1 MFKNILIPVDSSD
14 YSKVS
19 IEYGIWFAKKF
30 NGKLYGQHVID
41 IITLEGPFFHDLSG
55 SLGFEPYLN
64 FSIKMKE
71 ILEEKGREVLD
82 DFTKRCSQ
90 KEVESCTFLDTG
102 IVSNEICNRTKLAD
116 LVILGQKGLNAGFD
130 RGLLGSTAEAVTRKC
145 RKPFLITPKNFK
157 EPSNTMLCY
166 DGSRYAT
173 DAMQTAADFASVLSL
188 PLTVLIATRN
198 EEEGENI
205 LNDAKRYLSSYKI
218 KTAFKTAKGNPHD
231 EIIDFSRKNS
241 IDFIFM
247 GGHGHSRIIEM
258 VLGST
263 TEYVLRNSD
272 CPVLMR
278 K

>member
-1 MFKNILIPVDSSD
+1 MFKNILIPIDSSD

-71 ILEEKGREVLD
+71 ILEERGREVLE
-82 DFTKRCSQ
+82 DFTGRCS
-90 KEVESCTFLDTG
+90 KEGIEAFTFLDTG
-102 IVSNEICNRTKLAD
+102 IVSNEIYNRTKLAD
-116 LVILGQKGLNAGFD
+116 LVILGQKGLNAEFD

-145 RKPFLITPKNFK
+145 TKPFLITPKSFK

-173 DAMQTAADFASVLSL
+173 DALQTAADFASFLNL
-188 PLTVLIATRN
+188 PLTVLIAIRS
-198 EEEGENI
+198 EEEGEKI
-205 LNDAKRYLSSYKI
+205 LNDARRYLSSYKI
-218 KTAFKTAKGNPHD
+218 KTDFKIAKGNPHE
-231 EIIDFSRKNS
+231 EIINFSAKNA
-241 IDFIFM
+241 IDLIFM
-247 GGHGHSRIIEM
+247 GAHGHSRIIEM

-263 TEYVLRNSD
+263 TEYVLRKSN

>member
-1 MFKNILIPVDSSD
+1 MFKNILVPIDSSY
-14 YSKVS
+14 YSNVS

-41 IITLEGPFFHDLSG
+41 IVTLEGPFFHDLSG

-71 ILEEKGREVLD
+71 ILEERGKEALE
-82 DFTKRCSQ
+82 DFTQKCSS
-90 KEVESCTFLDTG
+90 EGIEAFTFLDTG
-102 IVSNEICNRTKLAD
+102 IVSNEICNRTNLAD
-116 LVILGQKGLNAGFD
+116 LVILGQKGINAEFD

-145 RKPFLITPKNFK
+145 TKPLIITPKNFR

-173 DAMQTAADFASVLSL
+173 DAMQTAADFASSLNL
-188 PLTVLIATRN
+188 PLTVLIAIRN
-198 EEEGENI
+198 EEEGEKI
-205 LNDAKRYLSSYKI
+205 LNDARRYLSSYKI
-218 KTAFKTAKGNPHD
+218 KPDFKVAKGNPD
-231 EIIDFSRKNS
+231 EEIINFSAKNS
-241 IDFIFM
+241 MDLIFM
-247 GGHGHSRIIEM
+247 GAHGHSRIIEM

-263 TEYVLRNSD
+263 TEYVLRKSN